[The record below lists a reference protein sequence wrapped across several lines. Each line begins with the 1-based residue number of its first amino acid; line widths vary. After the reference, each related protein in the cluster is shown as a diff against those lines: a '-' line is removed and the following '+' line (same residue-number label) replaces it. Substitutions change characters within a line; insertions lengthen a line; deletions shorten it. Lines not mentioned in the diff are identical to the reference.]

1 MHVQAPSSARETV
14 RDLLAQALAAMARD
28 GIIPAAPAAVPV
40 ERAKRPEHGDF
51 ASNVALAIA
60 KGAGKPPREVAEA
73 LLARLATGGDSPL
86 AEATIAGPGFINLRL
101 SPAFWLRMLPA
112 ILAAGD
118 DWGRGAARPG
128 PKIVLE
134 YLSANPT
141 GPMHVAHGRH
151 AAVGDSLTRLLR
163 FAGIPVTPEYYIN
176 DAGNQVEMLTL
187 SVWTRYM
194 ETARAADPSLP
205 ELAFPEN
212 GYKGEYIRGFG
223 RDLYAR
229 DGKRWVGPSLPAD
242 SAAIKQFAME
252 RALAMIRATLE
263 RFDVAFDVWQSE
275 RALHDAGDVDETLR
289 ALDAKGYIDR
299 HDDAVWLKTTA
310 LWGDDKDR
318 VVVKS
323 DGLPTYLLADI
334 AYHRKKLARGFDV
347 LCDIWGSDHHGHIA
361 RMQAALKAFGF
372 DPGVLSVILIQNV
385 SLLRDGVEV
394 KMGKRAGEFVT
405 LDDVVT
411 EVGRDATRYF
421 YLMRRHD
428 TPLEFDLEVAK
439 RQSMDNPVYYVQMAH
454 ARCAAVRRRAAELE
468 APIPRLDPE
477 LAAELTLPEEIGILR
492 RLADFPDFVADAAT
506 AREPHRLTTYLTEL
520 AGDFHSYYTRL
531 QKVHNDSILPQE
543 RQRTGNWRES
553 WNWRKTAARLYWAD
567 AVAQVTRNAL
577 ALLGVSAPD
586 SMAKASETPS
596 GAPTDPTTEDPQ

>member
-1 MHVQAPSSARETV
+1 VESPSSARETA
-14 RDLLAQALAAMARD
+14 RDLLAQALSALARE
-28 GIIPAAPAAVPV
+28 GFIPASPANIPI

-73 LLARLATGGDSPL
+73 IVARLPKGEGSPL
-86 AEATIAGPGFINLRL
+86 AEASIAGPGFINLRL
-101 SPAFWLRMLPA
+101 APAFWQRTLSA

-118 DWGRGAARPG
+118 DWGRSAARAT

-141 GPMHVAHGRH
+141 GPITVAHGRH
-151 AAVGDSLTRLLR
+151 AAVGDSMTRLLR
-163 FAGIPVTPEYYIN
+163 FAGYAVTPEYYIN

-194 ETARAADPSLP
+194 ETARAADPSVP
-205 ELAFPEN
+205 AVEFPEN
-212 GYKGEYIRGFG
+212 GYKGEYVRTFG
-223 RDLYAR
+223 RDLYER
-229 DGKRWVGPSLPAD
+229 DGKRWIGPGLPAEKEQ
-242 SAAIKQFAME
+242 IKQYAME
-252 RALAMIRATLE
+252 RALGMIRATLE
-263 RFDVAFDVWQSE
+263 RFGVSFDVWQSE
-275 RALHDAGDVDETLR
+275 RALHDAGDVAETLR
-289 ALDAKGYIDR
+289 ALEGKGYIDR

-334 AYHRKKLARGFDV
+334 AYHRKKLARGFDE

-372 DPGVLSVILIQNV
+372 DPAVLRVILIQNV

-405 LDDVVT
+405 LDDVVE

-421 YLMRRHD
+421 YLMRRSD

-439 RQSMDNPVYYVQMAH
+439 RQSMDNPVYYVQYGH
-454 ARCAAVRRRAAELE
+454 ARCAAIKRRAAELE
-468 APIPRLDPE
+468 APRPALDPA
-477 LAAELTLPEEIGILR
+477 LAAELALPEEIAILR
-492 RLADFPDFVADAAT
+492 RLADFPDFVADAAA

-520 AGDFHSYYTRL
+520 AGEFQSYYTRL
-531 QKVHNDSILPQE
+531 QKVHGDTVLPQE
-543 RQRTGNWRES
+543 RHRTGDWRAT
-553 WNWRKTAARLYWAD
+553 WNWRKTAARLYWVD
-567 AVAQVTRNAL
+567 AIAQVTRNAL
-577 ALLGVSAPD
+577 ALLGVSAPEAMARATD
-586 SMAKASETPS
+586 SAA
-596 GAPTDPTTEDPQ
+596 EDPQ